1 MSSDPEQAKR
11 SAGESRHQMKGKHF
25 GEALASFFIVGLGQI
40 VKGEGEKGLK
50 LILLFY
56 FVLPV
61 AVYLAL
67 MFNDYLFFSTLGAA
81 IFAGIILWSYN
92 IWDALTHA
100 PVI

>member
-1 MSSDPEQAKR
+1 MKN
-11 SAGESRHQMKGKHF
+11 RHFWQ
-25 GEALASFFIVGLGQI
+25 ALASFFIVGLGQI
-40 VKGEGEKGLK
+40 IKGEGEKGLR

-56 FVLPV
+56 FVLPM

-67 MFNDYLFFSTLGAA
+67 MFNDYLFFLTLGAA
-81 IFAGIILWSYN
+81 IFMAIILWSYN